1 MASLVV
7 GRLKALGRRR
17 RSRSLRQLRLSR
29 MATSPL
35 GSGIDLRHT
44 PLTTLL
50 TGLRFFCT
58 AAVVC
63 FAHAALEFRAVRYE
77 VSLDV
82 SVLRDIPAPL
92 MRSLRLSLSS
102 LADLSISDTHASNAM
117 QHPARTMYSHPA
129 ALEDLIRSIYIRA
142 TGDGMTGNC
151 RHSYDIRRTK
161 GQAPRPQARTSIRL
175 GRISTASDCPGL

>member
-1 MASLVV
+1 
-7 GRLKALGRRR
+7 
-17 RSRSLRQLRLSR
+17 

-44 PLTTLL
+44 PLTTPL

-82 SVLRDIPAPL
+82 SVLRDIPGPL
-92 MRSLRLSLSS
+92 MRSLRLNLSS
-102 LADLSISDTHASNAM
+102 LAGLSISDTHAS
-117 QHPARTMYSHPA
+117 
-129 ALEDLIRSIYIRA
+129 
-142 TGDGMTGNC
+142 
-151 RHSYDIRRTK
+151 
-161 GQAPRPQARTSIRL
+161 
-175 GRISTASDCPGL
+175 STV